1 MNPHDIR
8 RVAHTGTVLA
18 AHIMAPNPDL
28 EAHQRNQQL
37 ASIATDGNPA
47 ALMIASIAHCAQ
59 TLAKHHPDRNLDDAI
74 NKMHALPSGS
84 VGYEIGI
91 GFARRA
97 LATDTADPSDGIDFL
112 SHAIIDLGNDDTP
125 TMERLIGEA
134 MGVALAVLQA
144 HSSPW

>member
-1 MNPHDIR
+1 MNAHDAR
-8 RVAHTGTVLA
+8 RVAHTGAVLA

-28 EAHQRNQQL
+28 EAQQRNEQL

-47 ALMIASIAHCAQ
+47 ALMVASIAHCAQ
-59 TLAKHHPDRNLDDAI
+59 TLAKRHPNKNLDEAI
-74 NKMHALPSGS
+74 DNMIALPSGS

-97 LATDTADPSDGIDFL
+97 LATDTPDPGDAIDFV
-112 SHAIIDLGNDDTP
+112 SHAVIDLGNDDTP